1 MSAFL
6 SAVGYDGDLNLIAS
20 AQFHHEALVPDQEGI
35 ERTQAGVKRAP
46 GAFYGSAV
54 CYAS

>member
-20 AQFHHEALVPDQEGI
+20 AQFHHEVLVPDQEGI
-35 ERTQAGVKRAP
+35 ESIQGGMKRDP

-54 CYAS
+54 CFAS

>member
-35 ERTQAGVKRAP
+35 ERTQ
-46 GAFYGSAV
+46 GA
-54 CYAS
+54 